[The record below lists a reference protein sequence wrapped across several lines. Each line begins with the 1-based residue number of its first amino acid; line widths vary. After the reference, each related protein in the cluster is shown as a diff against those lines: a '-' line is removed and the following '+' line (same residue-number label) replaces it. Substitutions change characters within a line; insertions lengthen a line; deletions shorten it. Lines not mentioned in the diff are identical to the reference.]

1 MEEPII
7 KLSECNGCTN
17 CVEDCPTNVFD
28 LFSDHKARVVEP
40 GNCIDCHICEAVCP
54 TNAIRLVAA

>member
-7 KLSECNGCTN
+7 KLPECNGCTN